1 LFRDFGVQLFLDL
14 RPDFCRGSFHAAE
27 LLEQLLL
34 PGFEMH
40 GFLLELL
47 DALFFGV
54 LGYLLDD
61 LIRKVSLFFAGLV
74 RPSLDFF
81 YSAKKVFTV

>member
-1 LFRDFGVQLFLDL
+1 LFRDFGGQLFLDL
-14 RPDFCRGSFHAAE
+14 SPDFCGGSFHAAE

-34 PGFEMH
+34 PGFEML

-47 DALFFGV
+47 DALLFGV

-61 LIRKVSLFFAGLV
+61 LLREVSLFFAGLV

-81 YSAKKVFTV
+81 YNAKIMFTV